1 MGTLPVT
8 STAGK
13 DVFSLSFPLHDF
25 KMFAS
30 SYCIMSHD
38 TGRNVGFFTTHSSL
52 VFPHKEAKK
61 KKQQINIHTLSKQT
75 DCCLAEVLI
84 TSGIQ
89 VISFPQCGPRP
100 S

>member
-13 DVFSLSFPLHDF
+13 DVFSLSFPLRDL

-38 TGRNVGFFTTHSSL
+38 TGRNVGFLTTHSSL

-61 KKQQINIHTLSKQT
+61 KKTANQHTHTIQT
-75 DCCLAEVLI
+75 D
-84 TSGIQ
+84 
-89 VISFPQCGPRP
+89 
-100 S
+100 